1 MPRHDDPWVSFDVPR
16 DWDNRTIIAYAAPA
30 SADGTST
37 ANLVM
42 TRDCLRDDED
52 LVAYAERHLDT
63 LSGRMKGFSLLDS
76 KDEQVGGRPA
86 LTVSFSS
93 KGADE
98 PLIQRLTMVALADR
112 AVVSFTLT
120 APESQLDQLAPLFE
134 RILSSVSFAHGREG
148 P

>member
-1 MPRHDDPWVSFDVPR
+1 MPRHDDPMVSFDVPR

-30 SADGTST
+30 GEDDKSS

-42 TRDCLRDDED
+42 TRDRLRDDED

-63 LSGRMKGFSLLDS
+63 LAARMKGFTVLGS

-93 KGADE
+93 KGQDE
-98 PLIQRLTMVALADR
+98 PLVQRLTMVALADR
-112 AVVSFTLT
+112 RVASFTLT
-120 APESQLDQLAPLFE
+120 APESQLDQLAPLFG
-134 RILSSVSFAHGREG
+134 RILASVSFAEMRGG
-148 P
+148 A